1 MKIIILIELKFS
13 HFQSFNNW
21 GVGGGAILILESQSA
36 SCFFLFKKHTAYK
49 CIPVTVAQELSVSL
63 LIYNQHMQPHKALA
77 IIISQKKRLN

>member
-13 HFQSFNNW
+13 PFQSFNNW
-21 GVGGGAILILESQSA
+21 GVGGAILILESQSA

-49 CIPVTVAQELSVSL
+49 CILVTVAQELSVSL

>member
-1 MKIIILIELKFS
+1 MKIIILIEFS

-21 GVGGGAILILESQSA
+21 GVGGAILILESQSA

-77 IIISQKKRLN
+77 IIISQNKG